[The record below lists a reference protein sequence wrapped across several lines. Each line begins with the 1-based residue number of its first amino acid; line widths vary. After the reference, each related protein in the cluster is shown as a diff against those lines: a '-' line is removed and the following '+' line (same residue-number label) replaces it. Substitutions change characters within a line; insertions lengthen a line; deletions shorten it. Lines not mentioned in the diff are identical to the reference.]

1 MKKNITE
8 LTLEGDK
15 ILDKD
20 VLDDKIGILDIR
32 AKIEKNINCDI
43 EMQVVDKKN
52 AEKTGGTP
60 MDSPGEGNG
69 CRTDCRND
77 CDKLPRQFLS
87 LFSE

>member
-52 AEKTGGTP
+52 AEKRI
-60 MDSPGEGNG
+60 SIN
-69 CRTDCRND
+69 
-77 CDKLPRQFLS
+77 KII
-87 LFSE
+87 

>member
-32 AKIEKNINCDI
+32 AKIEK
-43 EMQVVDKKN
+43 
-52 AEKTGGTP
+52 T
-60 MDSPGEGNG
+60 
-69 CRTDCRND
+69 
-77 CDKLPRQFLS
+77 
-87 LFSE
+87 